1 MSDLLTVERLEDG
14 AIRRLVFGKTPGN
27 ILDHATLRALTED
40 LMEARKDENLKGIV
54 LEGAGE
60 HFSYGASVVEHLPDD
75 VQPMLAAVRQLV
87 LTILDMHVVTI
98 GRRAWALSRRWTRAG
113 VGLPSHRRVEGRHVR
128 AAGDRAGRLR
138 ARRVDR
144 AAWTYRPRRGRGS
157 VHHRPDRRREGGP
170 ARWVSSTRSR
180 PAIRSTPRWRGH
192 EPNLLPRSAR
202 SLRYAVQ
209 AVRLS
214 LTTTIQRDLPELE
227 RLYLDGLMK
236 TEDAIE
242 GVRAFLEKRPPVW
255 TNE

>member
-1 MSDLLTVERLEDG
+1 MSELLTVELLEDG
-14 AIRRLVFGKTPGN
+14 AIRRLVFGNTPGN

-40 LMEARKDENLKGIV
+40 LMEARKNESLKGII

-98 GRRAWALSRRWTRAG
+98 AVVRGRCLGGGLELASVCHRIVASKDATFAQPEIALGAFAPVASVVLPGRIGRGAAEDLCITGRTVEAKEAQAMGLIDEVAPGDPLDAAMAWA
-113 VGLPSHRRVEGRHVR
+113 
-128 AAGDRAGRLR
+128 R
-138 ARRVDR
+138 AR
-144 AAWTYRPRRGRGS
+144 
-157 VHHRPDRRREGGP
+157 
-170 ARWVSSTRSR
+170 
-180 PAIRSTPRWRGH
+180 
-192 EPNLLPRSAR
+192 LLPRSAR

-214 LTTTIQRDLPELE
+214 LTTTVQRDLPELE

-242 GVRAFLEKRPPVW
+242 GVRAFLEKRAPVW

>member
-1 MSDLLTVERLEDG
+1 MSDLLTVEPLEGG
-14 AIRRLVFGKTPGN
+14 AIHRLVFGKTPGN

-40 LMEARKDENLKGIV
+40 LMEARKDENLKGFI

-75 VQPMLAAVRQLV
+75 VQPMLAAVPQLV

-98 GRRAWALSRRWTRAG
+98 AL
-113 VGLPSHRRVEGRHVR
+113 V
-128 AAGDRAGRLR
+128 
-138 ARRVDR
+138 
-144 AAWTYRPRRGRGS
+144 RGRCLGGGLELAS
-157 VHHRPDRRREGGP
+157 ICHRI
-170 ARWVSSTRSR
+170 VSSKDATFAQPEIALGAVAPVASIVLPGR
-180 PAIRSTPRWRGH
+180 IGRGAA
-192 EPNLLPRSAR
+192 EDLCITGRTVDAKDARAMGLIDEIAPGDPLDAAMTWARANLLPRSAR

-209 AVRLS
+209 AVRLGF
-214 LTTTIQRDLPELE
+214 TTTVQRDLPELE

-242 GVRAFLEKRPPVW
+242 GVRAFLEKRAPVW